1 MEERRHVQFP
11 LLKSH
16 PHHLGKMKS
25 CFLPEVMEI
34 IHMSLYIYDLCMC
47 VLKPI
52 APFLMIWSKQKE
64 ENRKVF
70 FLLLEHRET
79 TEL

>member
-1 MEERRHVQFP
+1 
-11 LLKSH
+11 
-16 PHHLGKMKS
+16 
-25 CFLPEVMEI
+25 MEI
-34 IHMSLYIYDLCMC
+34 IHISQYIYDLCMY

-70 FLLLEHRET
+70 FLLLEQRALT
-79 TEL
+79 FQRDQNADRSSKF